1 MGKDFYELSGGDAAW
16 EKWFELCSVDRVRAV
31 DPNLADGLK
40 KQIESAMSRQLKED
54 IGLGLDDVCGDD
66 AVSHFDSFFL
76 LDSTRKEKK
85 DKKPLKQYYK
95 YRIALK
101 DRPLKEFVCG
111 TLFSA
116 QRGRVHDIV
125 RDWVATVRGWK
136 PHSLTQPDGKR
147 VVVWETAAAKDDVRE
162 TKRAVTYKFASR
174 LDSEVIQK
182 CVQDM
187 FEELSLKLGVEKSVI
202 ALLFYVTAQKISVAT
217 PKVVEKLGVEK
228 SRAYTLRDKCMNLA
242 EEFFKEKDIATDDIQ
257 LARILLKTCEQ
268 CAGEE
273 IVTKL
278 QD

>member
-16 EKWFELCSVDRVRAV
+16 KKWFELCSVDLVRAV

-40 KQIESAMSRQLKED
+40 KQIESAMSRQLQD

-76 LDSTRKEKK
+76 LDGIRKGKK
-85 DKKPLKQYYK
+85 EEKPLKQYYK
-95 YRIALK
+95 YRVALN

-116 QRGRVHDIV
+116 QCGRIRDIA

-136 PHSLTQPDGKR
+136 PHSLKQLDGKR
-147 VVVWETAAAKDDVRE
+147 VVVWESAAAKEDVRE
-162 TKRAVTYKFASR
+162 VERTISYKFGSR
-174 LDSEVIQK
+174 LDGDVLK
-182 CVQDM
+182 KYVQDM
-187 FEELSLKLGVEKSVI
+187 LVSVASQLGVEKSVI

-217 PKVVEKLGVEK
+217 PTVVEELGIEK

-242 EEFFKEKDIATDDIQ
+242 EEFFKEKDVATDDI
-257 LARILLKTCEQ
+257 LFARILLKTCEQ
-268 CAGEE
+268 CVGED
-273 IVTKL
+273 VVAKL
-278 QD
+278 QN